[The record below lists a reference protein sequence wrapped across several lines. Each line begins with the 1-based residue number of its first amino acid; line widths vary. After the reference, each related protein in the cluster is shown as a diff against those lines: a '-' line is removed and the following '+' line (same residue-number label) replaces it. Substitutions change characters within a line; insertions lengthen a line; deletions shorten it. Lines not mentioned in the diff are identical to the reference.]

1 MELVSPLSLFVDVVG
16 GLSLLEEVVGGLSLL
31 EEVVGGLSLLEEVV
45 GGLSLLEEVVGAPS
59 LHVDGIGSVCVIL
72 LATDCLL
79 NHLPTS
85 SGSSA
90 SFMNGSASS
99 MALSKNSVFINIR
112 SWNILSSLQTTKS
125 QYSTSHIFNC
135 NCI

>member
-16 GLSLLEEVVGGLSLL
+16 GLSLLEEVVG
-31 EEVVGGLSLLEEVV
+31 V
-45 GGLSLLEEVVGAPS
+45 PS
-59 LHVDGIGSVCVIL
+59 LHVDGIGSGCVIL
-72 LATDCLL
+72 VATVYLL

-99 MALSKNSVFINIR
+99 MALSINSVSINIH

-125 QYSTSHIFNC
+125 QYSTSHIFIC